1 MAYFGLQGNALS
13 IVLSIVAATAFA
25 LQGYDQAVMNGLLTL
40 PTFLHRFPDM
50 KDSQIEGTPRHKPGC
65 VRARELMNPSIS

>member
-1 MAYFGLQGNALS
+1 MTYLGLQGNALS

-25 LQGYDQAVMNGLLTL
+25 LQGYDQSVMNGLLTL

-50 KDSQIEGTPRHKPGC
+50 KNPNIEGTRDVDMAG
-65 VRARELMNPSIS
+65 